1 MLFMSNEF
9 GEKIK
14 RLRVAHHMSL
24 GDLAEK
30 VQTSRSFLS
39 QLEQG
44 KSLPSLGTLKAIAD
58 AFDVTV
64 GSLVDEPKEVKS
76 PLVKVAD
83 RPKVNQLQTGILIE
97 SLTYREMHKTLQPLI
112 LTLQPGANS
121 GYEGYI
127 HKGQEFGFVVK
138 GKMTVEL
145 DDNTYEM
152 NAGDSIYFDSS
163 RPHRFVNNS
172 DGETV
177 AVWVI
182 TPPTF

>member
-1 MLFMSNEF
+1 MSNEF

-14 RLRVAHHMSL
+14 RLRLAHHMSL

-58 AFDVTV
+58 AFDVTI
-64 GSLVDEPKEVKS
+64 GSLVDEPKEIKC
-76 PLVKVAD
+76 PLVKSED
-83 RPKVNQLQTGILIE
+83 RPRVNQLQSGIQIE
-97 SLTYREMHKTLQPLI
+97 SLTYREMHKTLQPLM

-121 GYEGYI
+121 GYEGYV
-127 HKGQEFGFVVK
+127 HKGQEFGYVVK
-138 GKMTVEL
+138 GKLIVEL
-145 DDNTYEM
+145 DEEKYEM

-163 RPHRFVNNS
+163 RPHRFTNTSNE
-172 DGETV
+172 ETV